1 MAVPILKQG
10 DYLIASIQTALSDR
24 DMLELRDDLLERAG
38 TLRST
43 GIIVDVTALDV
54 MDSFASRSL
63 RAIAHMANLRGMR
76 TVMVGIQ
83 PEVAFAMVQL
93 GLAFDDMHTA
103 LDLEEGLA
111 LLNRKLDDRKPAIGH
126 DGAD

>member
-10 DYLIASIQTALSDR
+10 PFLIATIQAALTDT
-24 DMLELRDDLLERAG
+24 DVLQLQDDVMAQVTRH
-38 TLRST
+38 RSR

-54 MDSFASRSL
+54 MDSFVSRSL
-63 RAIAHMANLRGMR
+63 RGIAMMTRLRGAE
-76 TVMVGIQ
+76 TVIVGIS

-93 GLAFDDMHTA
+93 GMSFEDVKTA

-111 LLNRKLDDRKPAIGH
+111 LLQARKEPG
-126 DGAD
+126 DGAG

>member
-1 MAVPILKQG
+1 VAVPILKQG
-10 DYLIASIQTALSDR
+10 DYLIASIQTALSDT
-24 DMLELRDDLLERAG
+24 DVLQLRDDLLERAG
-38 TLRST
+38 TLRSK

-63 RAIAHMANLRGMR
+63 RAIAHMANLRGAQ

-93 GLAFDDMHTA
+93 GLNLEGVHTA
-103 LDLEEGLA
+103 LDLEEGL
-111 LLNRKLDDRKPAIGH
+111 KFLDRIMKEHG
-126 DGAD
+126 DGGE